1 MKQTPAIKILRS
13 KESRKKQNNEIGQKI
28 KNKIDLMNH
37 I

>member
-13 KESRKKQNNEIGQKI
+13 KESRKKQNNEIRQKI